1 MNLQALQERK
11 TQLMEALKDASINIE
26 RIRGAIWFC
35 DELITKLEG
44 NGHDG
49 SIDVTRTDP
58 DEGKA
63 L

>member
-1 MNLQALQERK
+1 MDLQTLRERK

-35 DELITKLEG
+35 DELIAKLEG
-44 NGHDG
+44 NGHDERPVPEG
-49 SIDVTRTDP
+49 TDT

-63 L
+63 V